1 MNILIVDDEEDIL
14 EEIKS
19 LAVQCTTFANNV
31 FSTKDSTEALNI
43 IENQKIDILVSD
55 IRMPVYDGF
64 HLATQLKSR
73 NQAAHI
79 IFISAYDDKDYLKS
93 AISLRADSY
102 FEKPINQN
110 DFTKQ
115 LTATIQMVAVESSL
129 HSISTLTEMK
139 LLFKYLVADEDTSV
153 RDDHSFSKTINED
166 GYFLPI
172 ALKAYSSNPIL
183 EMNRYLLQA
192 LRQYPFQ
199 EPTIQFCLYENY
211 PSCFSIIFYGETI
224 NRTEI
229 TQMFDN
235 LCKSNDANID
245 FIIAVGNVVKNR
257 LAIRKEY
264 LDTVTN
270 LEYGFYYNYGILRPS
285 SILAVITEE
294 TIVPSKEIAIFG
306 ELLQKGNNQEV
317 LSFVQQLYKRI
328 KDAKMPSSSAQ
339 YLIQQLLNKLYF
351 FAEEHHI
358 FFSLSFE
365 EISNLRFHLFSEMQE
380 YFDEQLQGFFG
391 EYSRNDYVI
400 NRIKSYIASNYSDS
414 ALSVQSIT
422 QSLNLNNSYACSH
435 FKKHTKMTINEYIS
449 RMRLNE
455 AKRLI
460 IAGDLT
466 INEIALHVG
475 YKDPNYFYRFF
486 KKTVGMTALEYKNSF
501 MSQNVD
507 KE

>member
-31 FSTKDSTEALNI
+31 FSTKDGSEALNI

-64 HLATQLKSR
+64 YLATQLKSK
-73 NQAAHI
+73 NPSAHI
-79 IFISAYDDKDYLKS
+79 IFISAYDDKEYLKS
-93 AISLRADSY
+93 ALSLRADSY
-102 FEKPINQN
+102 FEKPINQS

-115 LTATIQMVAVESSL
+115 LTATIQTVAVETSL

-139 LLFKYLVADEDTSV
+139 LLFKYLVADEDTSA
-153 RDDHSFSKTINED
+153 RDEHSFSKTINEN
-166 GYFLPI
+166 GYFLPV
-172 ALKAYSSNPIL
+172 ALKAYSSNPQL
-183 EMNRYLLQA
+183 EMNRYLLQS
-192 LRQYPFQ
+192 LRQYPFHD
-199 EPTIQFCLYENY
+199 PSLQFCLYENH
-211 PSCFSIIFYGETI
+211 PSSFSIIFYGEAI

-229 TQMFDN
+229 AQMFDN
-235 LCKSNDANID
+235 ICKSNDANIN
-245 FIIAVGNVVKNR
+245 FIIAVGNVVNKR
-257 LAIRKEY
+257 AAVRKEY
-264 LDTVTN
+264 LDAVTN
-270 LEYGFYYNYGILRPS
+270 LEYGFYCNYGIIKPA
-285 SILAVITEE
+285 SILAGLAEATV
-294 TIVPSKEIAIFG
+294 VPSKEIAVFG
-306 ELLQKGNNQEV
+306 EMLQKGNTQDV

-351 FAEEHHI
+351 FAEEHHL

-365 EISNLRFHLFSEMQE
+365 EISNLQFHLFTEMQE
-380 YFDEQLQGFFG
+380 YFNEQLQRFFG

-400 NRIKSYIASNYSDS
+400 NRIKSYIAANYSDS

-466 INEIALHVG
+466 INEIALQVG

-501 MSQNVD
+501 MSQSED